1 MADHGRKTWLRRRVE
16 DGLRRGFQ
24 HAYETVKV
32 DPAKFLLQ
40 VRAAYGLPITNFQG
54 VYSVEVGEL
63 DDLAHRVIR
72 SGMKVAAAEGAG
84 FGLGGLITIV
94 PDLGILSAVTL
105 RTIQKLSLIYG
116 FEFNTEE
123 ESAELWI
130 AAASAAG
137 VDISRELL
145 EREVISRFVP
155 RVIQRI
161 AAQAS
166 AEVVEKWSGRLIP
179 LASSLI
185 GAGLNYYFV
194 RAWGDRARAHFRK
207 RHLEMRERMSDGK
220 LVVAGSPRALPS

>member
-1 MADHGRKTWLRRRVE
+1 MVEQARKTWLRRRVE

-40 VRAAYGLPITNFQG
+40 VRAAYGLRISNFQG
-54 VYSVEVGEL
+54 VYSVEVAEL

-123 ESAELWI
+123 ETAELWI
-130 AAASAAG
+130 AAATAAG

-145 EREVISRFVP
+145 EKEVVSRFVP

-179 LASSLI
+179 LASSII

-194 RAWGDRARAHFRK
+194 RAWGERARSHFRK
-207 RHLEMRERMSDGK
+207 RHMEMRGRMGAGK
-220 LVVAGSPRALPS
+220 LVEAESPRALPL

>member
-1 MADHGRKTWLRRRVE
+1 M
-16 DGLRRGFQ
+16 
-24 HAYETVKV
+24 
-32 DPAKFLLQ
+32 
-40 VRAAYGLPITNFQG
+40 
-54 VYSVEVGEL
+54 EVGQL

-94 PDLGILSAVTL
+94 PDLGILSGVTM
-105 RTIQKLSLIYG
+105 RTIQKLSLLYG

-123 ESAELWI
+123 ETAELWI

-145 EREVISRFVP
+145 EKEVVSRFVP

-166 AEVVEKWSGRLIP
+166 REVVEKWSGRLIP
-179 LASSLI
+179 LASSVI
-185 GAGLNYYFV
+185 GAGLELLF
-194 RAWGDRARAHFRK
+194 RARLGRARP
-207 RHLEMRERMSDGK
+207 L
-220 LVVAGSPRALPS
+220 ALPQAPHGDAGQMARKLMSSRRQMRPEHVIKSSASCGACALR